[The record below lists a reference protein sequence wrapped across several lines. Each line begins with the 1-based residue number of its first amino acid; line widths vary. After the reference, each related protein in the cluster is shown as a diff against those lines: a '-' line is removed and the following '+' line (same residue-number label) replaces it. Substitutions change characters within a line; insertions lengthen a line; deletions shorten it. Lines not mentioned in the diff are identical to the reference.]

1 LGESAKK
8 RVTRQ
13 EVADFTLDAAQ
24 REELKRAL
32 LRIIGRP
39 ATGTV
44 TVQLGQGG
52 VSGVRLVENEL
63 KH

>member
-1 LGESAKK
+1 MSEGAKK

-13 EVADFTLDAAQ
+13 EVSDYALDAEQ
-24 REELKRAL
+24 REELKRVL
-32 LRIIGRP
+32 QRIVGRP

-52 VSGVRLVENEL
+52 VSGVRLVENE
-63 KH
+63 K